1 MIKKEETPKVPAKF
15 NLKDQKINQL
25 LNNKAVAKLQPMELI
40 FSILG
45 VEPLSNNPKKMKLQK
60 SSRVSLLTDDL

>member
-15 NLKDQKINQL
+15 NLKDQKINQF
-25 LNNKAVAKLQPMELI
+25 LNNKVVAKLQPMELI

-45 VEPLSNNPKKMKLQK
+45 VEPLSNNPKKMKL
-60 SSRVSLLTDDL
+60 